1 MQVLKAIVTETTDIT
16 ELDKMNRKFLASF
29 LGLAVQIREKLAT
42 AEAFENAVIGLAMG
56 DDIFAETLKRIIKM
70 TTNDSEISEDDEIFL
85 AIIKSTTKLVT
96 WMMMDMDTTSSG
108 LLLLLLLLE
117 EIVEKLEAAVKAM
130 IHLERYVVMMTTGG
144 AYDDKEGYVTL
155 QTLVETARNK
165 LVSLRRQQQH

>member
-56 DDIFAETLKRIIKM
+56 GEIFAETLKRIIEM
-70 TTNDSEISEDDEIFL
+70 TTNDSEISEDDEVCL
-85 AIIKSTTKLVT
+85 AISTTRLVT
-96 WMMMDMDTTSSG
+96 WMMDMDTTSSG
-108 LLLLLLLLE
+108 LPLLLLLE

-165 LVSLRRQQQH
+165 LVSLRRQQQR

>member
-56 DDIFAETLKRIIKM
+56 GEIFAETLKRIIEM
-70 TTNDSEISEDDEIFL
+70 TTNDSEISEDDEICL

-108 LLLLLLLLE
+108 LLLLLLLE

-144 AYDDKEGYVTL
+144 AYDDKEGYVTV

-165 LVSLRRQQQH
+165 LVSLRRQQQR